1 MGAARP
7 RAAHSGRRPPRVSAP
22 VHEPVEVASVYLHAP
37 FCARR
42 CFYCD
47 FAVDVRRSP
56 DPGVWWA
63 AIEGELAA
71 LRREGRV
78 RLATPLRTVY
88 VGGGTPSLLGPEAM
102 AGVRR
107 ILGDGRLAG
116 DALEW
121 TAEANPE
128 SFDRAVADGWRRAG
142 VGRISLGTQSFQEA
156 PLRWMGRLHGADGA
170 ERAVRTVREA
180 GFDSVSIDLI
190 FGLPASVP
198 RDWSADLDRVLALD
212 VPHVSLYGLTAE
224 SGTPLGRAVRAGRT
238 ALAEETRYE
247 EEYLEASERLRAAG
261 YEHYEVSNFARPGH
275 RSRHNGAYWTGEPY
289 LGLGNGAH
297 SYLPPERRWNVRD
310 WSAYEEAVAAGRLP
324 VDDRERVE
332 GASRRLEEIWL
343 GLRTDRGLL
352 WRADRPAPARAL
364 GRRWMDRSLA
374 RLEGERLVLTPSG
387 WLVLDQ
393 LAVDLD
399 EAMEPGASGGIG

>member
-1 MGAARP
+1 M
-7 RAAHSGRRPPRVSAP
+7 SAP
-22 VHEPVEVASVYLHAP
+22 VQDAVEVASVYLHAP

-56 DPGVWWA
+56 DPGVWWT
-63 AIEGELAA
+63 AIESELTA

-107 ILGDGRLAG
+107 ILGDGRLSG

-224 SGTPLGRAVRAGRT
+224 SGTPLGRAVRQGRT

-275 RSRHNGAYWTGEPY
+275 RSRHNGAYWTGVPY

-352 WRADRPAPARAL
+352 WSVDRPASARAL
-364 GRRWMDRSLA
+364 GRSWMDRSLA

-387 WLVLDQ
+387 WLVLDR

>member
-1 MGAARP
+1 MGAAGS
-7 RAAHSGRRPPRVSAP
+7 RAARTRRRSPGVSAA
-22 VHEPVEVASVYLHAP
+22 VSDPVEVSSVYLHAP

-63 AIEGELAA
+63 AIEAELAA
-71 LRREGRV
+71 LRREDQA
-78 RLATPLRTVY
+78 RLATPLETVY

-107 ILGDGRLAG
+107 ILGDERLAG
-116 DALEW
+116 ASLEW

-142 VGRISLGTQSFQEA
+142 VGRISLGTQSFQEE
-156 PLRWMGRLHGADGA
+156 PLRWMGRLHGAEGA

-190 FGLPASVP
+190 FGLPATVP

-275 RSRHNGAYWTGEPY
+275 RSRHNAAYWTGVPY

-310 WSAYEEAVAAGRLP
+310 WSAYEGTVAAGRLP
-324 VDDRERVE
+324 VEDRERVE
-332 GASRRLEEIWL
+332 GSSRRLEEIWL
-343 GLRTDRGLL
+343 ALRTDRGLL
-352 WRADRPAPARAL
+352 WPADLPAPAREL
-364 GRRWMDRSLA
+364 GRRWLERSLA
-374 RLEGERLVLTPSG
+374 RLERGRLALTPAG
-387 WLVLDQ
+387 WLVLDE
-393 LAVDLD
+393 LAVDLA
-399 EAMEPGASGGIG
+399 EAMESGAPDRIG